1 MVNANQTVT
10 VRQVSLGPSEGDNT
24 AIDKGLSPGER
35 VVVEGMERLREGSR
49 VEETAPASDNSQK
62 APATGNS
69 QKGPAN
75 DKSQKAPAN
84 GKSQKGPATGTS
96 QKG

>member
-1 MVNANQTVT
+1 

-35 VVVEGMERLREGSR
+35 VVVEGMEQLREGSR
-49 VEETAPASDNSQK
+49 VQETAPATDKSQKAPATDNSQKVPATDNSQKAPANDKSQK

-69 QKGPAN
+69 QKG
-75 DKSQKAPAN
+75 
-84 GKSQKGPATGTS
+84 
-96 QKG
+96 